1 VMRNCMLITSSAQI
15 LDMDPEAEEGAT
27 KDVDSSKKSKCAV
40 IKTSTRQV
48 RAKVKDSIHA
58 VNTTIDHLP
67 SYHWTCPCLRTQ
79 AWRSHRCQQRFVS
92 CPRHITGGI

>member
-1 VMRNCMLITSSAQI
+1 MLIDSCTQI

-48 RAKVKDSIHA
+48 RAKITDSIHA
-58 VNTTIDHLP
+58 LLT
-67 SYHWTCPCLRTQ
+67 R
-79 AWRSHRCQQRFVS
+79 R
-92 CPRHITGGI
+92 

>member
-1 VMRNCMLITSSAQI
+1 MLISSFTQI

-48 RAKVKDSIHA
+48 RARVADS
-58 VNTTIDHLP
+58 V
-67 SYHWTCPCLRTQ
+67 Q
-79 AWRSHRCQQRFVS
+79 AWLTRQ
-92 CPRHITGGI
+92 

>member
-1 VMRNCMLITSSAQI
+1 MLIHWLAQI

-48 RAKVKDSIHA
+48 RAG
-58 VNTTIDHLP
+58 TLTRFTL
-67 SYHWTCPCLRTQ
+67 LLTQ
-79 AWRSHRCQQRFVS
+79 
-92 CPRHITGGI
+92 P

>member
-1 VMRNCMLITSSAQI
+1 MLISSFSQI

-48 RAKVKDSIHA
+48 RARVADSVHA
-58 VNTTIDHLP
+58 WLT
-67 SYHWTCPCLRTQ
+67 RQ
-79 AWRSHRCQQRFVS
+79 
-92 CPRHITGGI
+92 

>member
-1 VMRNCMLITSSAQI
+1 MLINSCTQI

-48 RAKVKDSIHA
+48 RA
-58 VNTTIDHLP
+58 N
-67 SYHWTCPCLRTQ
+67 
-79 AWRSHRCQQRFVS
+79 
-92 CPRHITGGI
+92 

>member
-1 VMRNCMLITSSAQI
+1 MRTRVLITSYAQI

-48 RAKVKDSIHA
+48 GAGQLTQFILLL
-58 VNTTIDHLP
+58 TP
-67 SYHWTCPCLRTQ
+67 S
-79 AWRSHRCQQRFVS
+79 
-92 CPRHITGGI
+92 